1 MRRYVARR
9 TLLLFMGLSLLPAVV
24 PAPAGEEASPPAA
37 RGPALEGVPGE
48 EAVALTLRDV
58 LTAALE
64 NNLDILVR
72 RYDPLKSEASV
83 TLQTSRFDPFFSGSG
98 SSSRFTQPQTSSFLR
113 SDISHDF
120 IVAFE
125 DPLVL
130 GGKYKLEVKASDNRS
145 VTFFRPG
152 GEPEFNTSWA
162 VSFTQPILRNL
173 GPYANRWQIVVARNN
188 LGVSESQ
195 FRQTVIDTLAAAEK
209 AYWDLNFALMD
220 LETKRASLQL
230 AKDFLE
236 QNRIKVR
243 VGTLAP
249 IEITQAEA
257 GVADREEGV
266 IVAENV
272 LRTAEDALRRI
283 MNVPAE
289 SALWLGAIR
298 PSDAPPLQ
306 EVVPSMDEAV
316 QTAGSQRPDIEQARL
331 NVRSKETE
339 LSYRRNQRRWGL
351 DFEGSYGALGFDADL
366 PEFACTLFSTEDPTF
381 CLDSAPT
388 GVILSRGS
396 YRGSFDDLLDRDTTT
411 WRLTFNMTV
420 PVGNRPALAN
430 FLAAEHA
437 LSQARFDLQ
446 RAEQAARIEVR
457 NAVRK
462 VETDLKRVK
471 ASQVNVRLQR
481 EKLAAE
487 QKKFDNG
494 MSTAFQVLQFQTD
507 LATAET
513 RENQAI
519 VDYNKSQVELER
531 VKGTLLE
538 ARQMV
543 MPPPGGEGTERGP
556 AGGGSARSAALRAL
570 WSRADDG
577 RSFRAAAW
585 APSGDEDRVLLP
597 TGFVFDGRRIVG
609 RGPGAPGAS
618 RESTLP

>member
-1 MRRYVARR
+1 VARR
-9 TLLLFMGLSLLPAVV
+9 TLFLFVGLSLLPAAV
-24 PAPAGEEASPPAA
+24 PAPAGEEASPPLS
-37 RGPALEGVPGE
+37 GETPAEQEASGA
-48 EAVALTLRDV
+48 EAVALSLREV

-366 PEFACTLFSTEDPTF
+366 PGFTS
-381 CLDSAPT
+381 
-388 GVILSRGS
+388 GGS
-396 YRGSFDDLLDRDTTT
+396 YHGSFDDLLDRDTTT

-437 LSQARFDLQ
+437 LSQAQYDLE
-446 RAEQAARIEVR
+446 RLEQAARIEVR

-519 VDYNKSQVELER
+519 VDYNKSLVELER

-538 ARQMV
+538 AREML
-543 MPPPGGEGTERGP
+543 MPRKDGEGGERES
-556 AGGGSARSAALRAL
+556 AGGGSGRSAALRRL
-570 WSRADDG
+570 WDRAGDG
-577 RSFRAAAW
+577 LPWNAAAW
-585 APSGDEDRVLLP
+585 AAYGATDRVLLP
-597 TGFVFDGRRIVG
+597 TGFVFDGRRLIG
-609 RGPGAPGAS
+609 RIPAVPGGS
-618 RESTLP
+618 